1 MRRSRNVPFLVEALA
16 MKMILSAALAI
27 ALSSAPA
34 SIASMAARDAPSYV
48 PPETLQQ
55 FAVPHDRV
63 DIGGGR
69 KINLFCVGSGE
80 QTVLFDSGGSD
91 WSVIWGLV
99 QPEVA
104 KHARA
109 CSYDRAGLGYSDPA
123 FGPRSPVAV
132 VEDLKALVAAAK
144 LKTPLILVGHSLGG
158 FNMKLYAALH
168 PGDVAGIALIDPS
181 EDRVAERVRGRLRQ
195 RFGDTI
201 AAQVELGDA
210 DWMRRLIAHYQ
221 DCAAQARTKDFD
233 PASPAYKRCS
243 DPARQP
249 LGPVVAA
256 ERARIQVSSAYQSAQ
271 ASEIA
276 NSVYADDRGDAVYR
290 TLFVPGRFG
299 ARPMIVL
306 THGDYDPA
314 DPVDAASYQSYLWLH
329 AETAALSRRG
339 LQRTVPKT
347 SHNIEIDDPGGVV
360 RAIVEIV
367 DAVARRPLPR
377 PAR

>member
-1 MRRSRNVPFLVEALA
+1 MKTILSTALA
-16 MKMILSAALAI
+16 LVLCAAPAFLPGAAAQDSPPSAA
-27 ALSSAPA
+27 
-34 SIASMAARDAPSYV
+34 
-48 PPETLQQ
+48 PETLQQ
-55 FAVPHDRV
+55 FAVPHERV

-69 KINLFCVGSGE
+69 KLNLFCMGSGA
-80 QTVLFDSGGSD
+80 QTVLLDSGGSD

-123 FGPRSPVAV
+123 IGPRSPVAV
-132 VEDLKALVAAAK
+132 VEDLKALIGAAR

-168 PGDVAGIALIDPS
+168 PGDVAGIVLIDPS
-181 EDRVAERVRGRLRQ
+181 EDRVAERVRSRLRQ

-221 DCAAQARTKDFD
+221 DCATQAQTRELD
-233 PASPAYKRCS
+233 PASITYKRCS
-243 DPARQP
+243 DPVREP
-249 LGPVVAA
+249 LGSAVAA
-256 ERARIQVSSAYQSAQ
+256 ERARIQVTAAYQSAQ

-290 TLFVPGRFG
+290 TLFTPGRFG
-299 ARPMIVL
+299 ALPMIVL

-314 DPVDAASYQSYLWLH
+314 DKVDAASYQSYLWLH
-329 AETAALSRRG
+329 AETAGLSRRG
-339 LQRTVPKT
+339 RQRTVPKT
-347 SHNIEIDDPGGVV
+347 SHNIEIDDPGAVAL
-360 RAIVEIV
+360 AIVEVIEEI
-367 DAVARRPLPR
+367 ARRPAPR
-377 PAR
+377 PLPPACRC